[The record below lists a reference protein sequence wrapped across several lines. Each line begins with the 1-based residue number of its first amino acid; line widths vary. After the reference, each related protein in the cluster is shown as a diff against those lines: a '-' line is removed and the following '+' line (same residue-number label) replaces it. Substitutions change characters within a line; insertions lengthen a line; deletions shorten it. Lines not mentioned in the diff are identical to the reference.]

1 MLGGSKGHD
10 EGCGIEVV
18 REGAVTVK
26 FGFLAEPFIEAR
38 GLGKGVW
45 KK

>member
-10 EGCGIEVV
+10 EGRGIEVV
-18 REGAVTVK
+18 RGGAVRVR

-38 GLGKGVW
+38 SLGKGVW